1 VKPDPASLGGDLA
14 FSFAGEKRTSK
25 RSGVQAILRRSEEAR
40 EAAKAKPGPRR
51 PSNAE
56 PPRQLTQAEILAEAA
71 ATEIANLAD
80 LERLL
85 SAEAAVLKKAERAKK
100 SDGFLPAVRAR
111 SFRDSQSGEA
121 VIRLELRH
129 GAGMPPPLNEKP
141 VSQKTPPLCVVSGEK
156 ARYKD
161 PATGLPF
168 FDAVAF
174 KELRRRNDEG
184 TAIDESIKVDQNSAL
199 PGVELF
205 PGEPV
210 DDLGGIGAPSGSGE
224 RPTPG
229 TKVDAPNPAK
239 RVKKTVSLNS
249 V

>member
-1 VKPDPASLGGDLA
+1 M
-14 FSFAGEKRTSK
+14 
-25 RSGVQAILRRSEEAR
+25 
-40 EAAKAKPGPRR
+40 
-51 PSNAE
+51 
-56 PPRQLTQAEILAEAA
+56 
-71 ATEIANLAD
+71 
-80 LERLL
+80 
-85 SAEAAVLKKAERAKK
+85 
-100 SDGFLPAVRAR
+100 
-111 SFRDSQSGEA
+111 SGEA

-168 FDAVAF
+168 RDAVAF

-184 TAIDESIKVDQNSAL
+184 TAMESTKVDQNSAL

-205 PGEPV
+205 PGKPV

-224 RPTPG
+224 RP
-229 TKVDAPNPAK
+229 NPAK